1 MLAGVRHSDFW
12 RLMDEEFGP
21 GYARS
26 VARDQVVRG
35 LGGRT
40 ADEALAAHV
49 PPRDVWFALCD
60 AMDVPAERRWGVEQ
74 KPGRRA

>member
-1 MLAGVRHSDFW
+1 MRHSDFW
-12 RLMDEEFGP
+12 RLMDDEFGP

-26 VARDQVVRG
+26 VARDQVVSG

-40 ADEALAAHV
+40 VDEALAAHV

-60 AMDVPAERRWGVEQ
+60 QMDVPTERRWGVEA
-74 KPGRRA
+74 KPRR